1 MGLFVIGFYEN
12 QMIKVLFVCLGNI
25 CRSPMAEGTFN
36 AKIKGL
42 GLEKSIQSDSAGTSD
57 YHIGELPD
65 ERTLSCAQRHGVGI
79 KHRGRQVQLSDFRDF
94 AYIIAMDNNNLEN
107 LKQLKL
113 QSRFPDIEIFL
124 MRNFAS
130 GAHGLPVPD
139 PYYGTEENF
148 EEVYHILE
156 EAIAGF
162 LVHLTKA
169 HPLIFQK

>member
-1 MGLFVIGFYEN
+1 
-12 QMIKVLFVCLGNI
+12 MIKVLFVCLGNI
-25 CRSPMAEGTFN
+25 CRSPLAEGIFN

-42 GLEKSIQSDSAGTSD
+42 GLEKSIKSDSAGTSD

-65 ERTLSCAQRHGVGI
+65 ERTIRCAQKNGVLI
-79 KHRGRQVQLSDFRDF
+79 QHRGRQVHLTDFRDF
-94 AYIIAMDNNNLEN
+94 TYIIAMDGSNLTN
-107 LKQLKL
+107 LQQLRL
-113 QSRFPDIEIFL
+113 QSRYPDKELFL

-130 GAHGLPVPD
+130 GASGLPVPD

-162 LVHLTKA
+162 LSHLAKA
-169 HPLIFQK
+169 HPLVFQK

>member
-1 MGLFVIGFYEN
+1 
-12 QMIKVLFVCLGNI
+12 MIKVLFVCLGNI
-25 CRSPMAEGTFN
+25 CRSPMAEGIFN

-65 ERTLSCAQRHGVGI
+65 ERTLSCAQRHGMGI

-94 AYIIAMDNNNLEN
+94 AYIIAMDSNNLEN

-124 MRNFAS
+124 MRNFTAGS
-130 GAHGLPVPD
+130 LGLPVPD
-139 PYYGTEENF
+139 PYYGGESEF

-156 EAIAGF
+156 EALNGF
-162 LVHLTKA
+162 LSHLKEALPQVFKA
-169 HPLIFQK
+169 